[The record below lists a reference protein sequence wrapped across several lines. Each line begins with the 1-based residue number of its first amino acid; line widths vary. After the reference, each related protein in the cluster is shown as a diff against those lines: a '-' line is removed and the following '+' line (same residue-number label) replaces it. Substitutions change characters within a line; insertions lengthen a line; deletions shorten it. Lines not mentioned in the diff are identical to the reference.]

1 MVSCFT
7 IHHSQLTTMITTGT
21 DIKPQIAK
29 QSFDV
34 TAIRNE
40 FPVLERKVKGK
51 DLVYFDNAATAQKP
65 KVVIDALVDYYHQYN
80 ANIHRGIHSL
90 AEEATAAFEA
100 TRDTAREFINARYRE
115 EIIFTRGVTEGI
127 NLVAATWGRQN
138 IKENDEIIISG
149 MEHHSNIVPWQML
162 CLEKKAKLKI
172 ISVDENGELVMGAFE
187 KLISP
192 KTKIVSIVHASNSL
206 GTINPVKEIIEIAH
220 QHNVVVLVDG
230 AQSAVHLD
238 IDVQDMDCDF
248 FVLSSHKIYGP
259 TGVGVLYGKREL
271 LEVMPPYM
279 GGGEMIREVTFDHTT
294 YNELPYKFEAGTP
307 NIADTVAFKA
317 ALDFVNEV
325 GKDNIRAHEEI
336 LTKYAMDQLSKID
349 GVRLIG
355 TAKHKTSVVSFIVEG
370 VHPQDLGIILDN
382 YGIAVR
388 TGHHCCQPLMNRFEI
403 PGTVRASFAMY
414 NTKDEV
420 DELVKGVEKAIK
432 MLK

>member
-1 MVSCFT
+1 
-7 IHHSQLTTMITTGT
+7 MISTAT
-21 DIKPQIAK
+21 DIKP
-29 QSFDV
+29 FDV
-34 TAIRNE
+34 AAIRKE

-65 KVVIDALVDYYHQYN
+65 QVVIDALVDYYYQYN

-100 TRDTAREFINARYRE
+100 TRDTVKEFINAKYRE

-127 NLVAATWGRQN
+127 NLVASTWGRQN
-138 IKENDEIIISG
+138 IKEGDEIIISG

-172 ISVDENGELVMGAFE
+172 IPVDNNGELIMDEFE
-187 KLISP
+187 KLITP
-192 KTKIVSIVHASNSL
+192 KTKLVSIVHASNSL
-206 GTINPVKEIIEIAH
+206 GTINPVKEIIETAH
-220 QHNVVVLVDG
+220 QHNLIVLVDG
-230 AQSAVHLD
+230 AQSSVHLD

-259 TGVGVLYGKREL
+259 TGVGVLYGKKEL
-271 LEVMPPYM
+271 LEEMPPYM
-279 GGGEMIREVTFDHTT
+279 GGGEMIKEVTHDHTT

-325 GKDNIRAHEEI
+325 GKDNIRKHEEA
-336 LTKYAMDQLSKID
+336 LTKYAMEKLSQID

-355 TAKHKTSVVSFIVEG
+355 TAKHKTSVVSFIVDG
-370 VHPQDLGIILDN
+370 VHPQDMGILLDN

-388 TGHHCCQPLMNRFEI
+388 TGNHCCQPLMNRFEI
-403 PGTVRASFAMY
+403 PGTIRASFAMY
-414 NTKDEV
+414 NTKEEV
-420 DELVKGVEKAIK
+420 DELIKGVEKAIK
-432 MLK
+432 MLR